1 MLCTDARQRLHM
13 AKAMLLT
20 DRARWL
26 CEVGVMWMGC
36 IRTRTSG
43 EDLARCSAMPRQ
55 SCGACMPCKPVQ
67 GWHMSRKCFTR
78 AMMPCMAALNN
89 SIVALSHK
97 TRARLKIGLA
107 IGNLASSPIICGA
120 YATDQ
125 TSEHMLRTAWTLV
138 LATMHQQ
145 RNLYSDTAALLRYSC
160 GDPAPCGA
168 KMPSN
173 CRTHLGTCRMYT
185 L

>member
-1 MLCTDARQRLHM
+1 M

-43 EDLARCSAMPRQ
+43 EDLARCSAIPRQ

-67 GWHMSRKCFTR
+67 GWHMSKDVFRDGNG
-78 AMMPCMAALNN
+78 MAALNN

-97 TRARLKIGLA
+97 VRVSLRIGPAL
-107 IGNLASSPIICGA
+107 GVQASSPKTHGA
-120 YATDQ
+120 YGTDQ
-125 TSEHMLRTAWTLV
+125 ACEHMLRTAWTLV

-145 RNLYSDTAALLRYSC
+145 RNLYCDTAAHLRYSC

-168 KMPSN
+168 QMPLC
-173 CRTHLGTCRMYT
+173 CRTHPGSCRMYT